1 MTFETIGL
9 MCIAM
14 LVVLLLLRVPI
25 AISLGLVS
33 FGGIWILLGLGPAWG
48 IVLAVTYNFA
58 ASWTLSAIPM
68 FLMMGYLCYH
78 AGLTKGVF
86 DASRL
91 WLEKLPGGVAVASVF
106 ACAGFASVTGSSIA
120 CAAAMGKIAI
130 PEMIRYKYAPSLA
143 TGVIAAAGTLGALIP
158 PSILLILFG
167 IFAEVNIGKLFLGG
181 IAVGL
186 LTAVSYA
193 LMIIIRVSLNP
204 SLAPAIVQNYSFT
217 EKLAALRPTWPLGTI
232 VIVILG
238 GMFGGIFT
246 ATEAG
251 AIGAAAAMLA
261 TLYNGTLTWN
271 VVYRSTV
278 ETLTATGSLFIIAI
292 GANLLTRLLSLSGTG
307 NMLTSSILEVQAD
320 PVLLL
325 IGLAI
330 VYVILGMFLEPLGAM
345 LLTLP
350 VFLPILNEAG
360 ISLIFFGVFL
370 AKLLEIGMITPPIGI
385 NVFVIKGVV
394 GKLVS
399 LTEIFR
405 GIIWFLI
412 ADFVVIALIIAF
424 PAIITFLPSI
434 ALD

>member
-1 MTFETIGL
+1 
-9 MCIAM
+9 
-14 LVVLLLLRVPI
+14 
-25 AISLGLVS
+25 
-33 FGGIWILLGLGPAWG
+33 
-48 IVLAVTYNFA
+48 
-58 ASWTLSAIPM
+58 
-68 FLMMGYLCYH
+68 
-78 AGLTKGVF
+78 
-86 DASRL
+86 
-91 WLEKLPGGVAVASVF
+91 
-106 ACAGFASVTGSSIA
+106 
-120 CAAAMGKIAI
+120 
-130 PEMIRYKYAPSLA
+130 
-143 TGVIAAAGTLGALIP
+143 
-158 PSILLILFG
+158 
-167 IFAEVNIGKLFLGG
+167 
-181 IAVGL
+181 
-186 LTAVSYA
+186 
-193 LMIIIRVSLNP
+193 
-204 SLAPAIVQNYSFT
+204 
-217 EKLAALRPTWPLGTI
+217 
-232 VIVILG
+232 
-238 GMFGGIFT
+238 
-246 ATEAG
+246 
-251 AIGAAAAMLA
+251 MLA